1 MKPKNSADYQTV
13 LRAIGQG
20 IEKLGVESVD
30 LKNSGNHEFVVSGIY
45 KETTGAFTLKPR
57 VKTSFL
63 SLIINA
69 AKNNANRKTSPA
81 LFHFTGIRFTQN
93 NIDLLDR
100 AGKASRSRPDG
111 NPQNP
116 LGIAHVLRMAG
127 AYLDHKGSRFSRL
140 LWQHGTLTLW
150 HTNENRGE
158 AKEIFTPENLYDNWI
173 HHFKARKP
181 HRALKPTGS
190 D

>member
-30 LKNSGNHEFVVSGIY
+30 LEISDNHEFVVSGIY
-45 KETTGAFTLKPR
+45 KETTPASTLKPR

-69 AKNNANRKTSPA
+69 AKNNDKRKTDPA
-81 LFHFTGIRFTQN
+81 LFHFKGIRFTQN

-100 AGKASRSRPDG
+100 AGKASRSRRDG

-127 AYLDHKGSRFSRL
+127 AYLDHKAAGSRAFSGITEGLHFGILTKRAAKRRKYL
-140 LWQHGTLTLW
+140 LQKTCMTIGFITSKHVN
-150 HTNENRGE
+150 HTM
-158 AKEIFTPENLYDNWI
+158 
-173 HHFKARKP
+173 H
-181 HRALKPTGS
+181 
-190 D
+190 

>member
-1 MKPKNSADYQTV
+1 MKHKNSADYQSV

-30 LKNSGNHEFVVSGIY
+30 LELADNDEFVVSGIY
-45 KETTGAFTLKPR
+45 KETTHTSSAEPK

-69 AKNNANRKTSPA
+69 AKNSPKRKPDPK
-81 LFHFTGIRFTQN
+81 LFHFTGIRFTQS

-100 AGKASRSRPDG
+100 AGKASRSRRDG

-127 AYLDHKGSRFSRL
+127 AYLDDKGSRFSRL

-150 HTNENRGE
+150 HIKENGVE
-158 AKEIFTPENLYDNWI
+158 AKELFRPENLYDNWV
-173 HHFKARKP
+173 HHFKTRKS
-181 HRALKPTGS
+181 HALRPTGS

>member
-1 MKPKNSADYQTV
+1 MKPKNSTDYQSV

-20 IEKLGVESVD
+20 VEKLGVESVD
-30 LKNSGNHEFVVSGIY
+30 LEFTDNYEFVVSGIC
-45 KETTGAFTLKPR
+45 KETPRAPTPKPR

-69 AKNNANRKTSPA
+69 AKNNAKQKTGA
-81 LFHFTGIRFTQN
+81 VLFHFTGIRFTQN

-100 AGKASRSRPDG
+100 AGKASRSRLDG

-140 LWQHGTLTLW
+140 FWHHGRLTLW
-150 HTNENRGE
+150 HINENGGE

-181 HRALKPTGS
+181 YRALKPTGS